1 MINVR
6 ALFDNIISYIK
17 PDLDFDS
24 VSKTGLKSLYRF
36 TYFDND
42 KYYEDILKN
51 ILFFPSKS
59 QLNDPFDS
67 QIPTRYDLGNE
78 KALNEYLKTIV
89 TKNVSDSAEIDF
101 LLNTAKQELKNNPL
115 KFQNNID
122 NLVERKVGILALTEN
137 HNNLLLWSHYAHK
150 HTGFCVE
157 LDAQYLNNIIIN
169 EFKVNRELAFI
180 FKVKYQNK
188 FPIINPFKHTTNE
201 KLQLQFLIKSKDWK
215 YEQEWRIILMNGS
228 QQKREIP
235 PEIIRNIYFG
245 LNAKSENVQKSKA
258 ILNKFNPNIGLY
270 KAIKKKNAFGLEFI
284 KLEE

>member
-1 MINVR
+1 MINLKSR
-6 ALFDNIISYIK
+6 INNLLSFIK

-24 VSKTGLKSLYRF
+24 VSKSGLKSLYRF
-36 TYFDND
+36 TYFDKD
-42 KYYEDILKN
+42 LFYEDILKN
-51 ILFFPSKS
+51 ILFFPSNS

-78 KALNEYLKTIV
+78 KALNEYLKNIV
-89 TKNVSDSAEIDF
+89 TKNVSESVKIDY
-101 LLNTAKQELKNNPL
+101 LLNAAKQELKNNPL

-137 HNNLLLWSHYAHK
+137 HKNLLLWSHYAHK

-157 LDAQYLNNIIIN
+157 LDAQSLNNIIIN

-201 KLQLQFLIKSKDWK
+201 RLQLQFLIKSKDWK

-228 QQKREIP
+228 RQKREIP
-235 PEIIRNIYFG
+235 PEVIRNIYFG
-245 LNAKSENVQKSKA
+245 LNAHPDNIQKSRA
-258 ILNKFNPNIGLY
+258 ILKKFNPKIGLN
-270 KAIKKKNAFGLEFI
+270 KAIKKKDTFGLEFI
-284 KLEE
+284 KLGE